1 MGRDGFA
8 AWPSRGHAVGVSN
21 RRDTLDVLIMRN
33 YQGFGKV
40 AEATAKANAQKNPGS
55 QIFKWAV
62 GLIIA
67 CLFMAS
73 AVCRAHEGH
82 EHTTPPVITDTTPAP
97 APFIESG
104 QGRLYNEIEQM
115 GIYGSAVPTDPTG
128 GGDDSTDFVPLDNPF
143 LGTSGECEV
152 PTVPLPAAIWAG
164 LAGGAIVLG
173 RGRGRRRARW

>member
-1 MGRDGFA
+1 
-8 AWPSRGHAVGVSN
+8 
-21 RRDTLDVLIMRN
+21 MRN
-33 YQGFGKV
+33 YQGFGSV
-40 AEATAKANAQKNPGS
+40 AEATANARKNSGS

-73 AVCRAHEGH
+73 AVCRAHDGH
-82 EHTTPPVITDTTPAP
+82 EHTTPPPVINDDTPAP

-104 QGRLYNEIEQM
+104 QGRLYNEIEMM
-115 GIYGSAVPTDPTG
+115 GIYGSALPPDPGTG
-128 GGDDSTDFVPLDNPF
+128 ADPGDLEPLNNPF

-152 PTVPLPAAIWAG
+152 PAVPLPAAVWAG

-173 RGRGRRRARW
+173 RGRGGRRTRW